1 MPAPYNYML
10 NLPDPTQS
18 VMGGV
23 QSAMAISNLQN
34 QKQLQD
40 LKLAEAQKA
49 AEQQAA
55 LQADLGRVASN
66 PTPSALA
73 SIMVKYPQL
82 SEQFKRTYDV
92 LNTEQQQ
99 SRLGQA
105 TQVYTAL
112 QAGKPEIA
120 QQLLTDQATAY
131 RNSGMEREAKTLEDL
146 GQLIKTSPETAKTST
161 GLFLASAMGP
171 DKFTETFTKL
181 QTEQRAAEKAPYEL
195 TEAQAKAQKAAV
207 DAKFAESNAALDLQ
221 KKGWDIT
228 KIQEDIKIAKENSR
242 IAALNATISR
252 EGNALKKQELGLK
265 LEEMVQKRD
274 EAVRTKAADVES
286 ARSNMDNMLNTADR
300 ILKTPIGVV
309 ESAAGPISSRMPTLS
324 EDTADFEA
332 LVDTLGSQ
340 AFLAQIPNIKGMGAL
355 SNAEGEKLQA
365 ALQNFNLK
373 QSPKR
378 LMENVREAQRLI
390 LKARKNVAERYGVPE
405 KVPDTPAAS
414 PGASEIDAL
423 LKKYGAQ

>member
-1 MPAPYNYML
+1 MPAPYNYAISI
-10 NLPDPTQS
+10 PDPMQS
-18 VMGGV
+18 VMSGIQGALGV
-23 QSAMAISNLQN
+23 ASMQA
-34 QKQLQD
+34 KV
-40 LKLAEAQKA
+40 AEQQRA

-55 LQADLGRVASN
+55 LQADLGSVAKN

-92 LNTEQQQ
+92 LNSEQQQ

-105 TQVYTAL
+105 TQVYSAL
-112 QAGKPEIA
+112 QAGKPEVA

-131 RNSGMEREAKTLEDL
+131 RNSGLEKEAKTLDDL
-146 GQLIKTSPETAKTST
+146 GMLIKTSPETAKTST
-161 GLFLASAMGP
+161 GLFLASTMGP
-171 DKFTETFTKL
+171 EKFTETFTKL
-181 QTEQRAAEKAPYEL
+181 QTEQRAAEKAPSEL
-195 TEAQAKAQKAAV
+195 SEQQAKAQKAAV
-207 DAKFAESNAALDLQ
+207 EAKFAESNAVVDLQ

-228 KIQEDIKIAKENSR
+228 KIQEDIKIAKENAR
-242 IAALNATISR
+242 IAALNASISR
-252 EGNALKKQELGLK
+252 EGNSLKRQEMGLK
-265 LEEMVQKRD
+265 LEEMKQKRD
-274 EAVRTKAADVES
+274 EAVRTKVADVES
-286 ARSNMDNMLNTADR
+286 ARSSMDNMLNTADR

-309 ESAAGPISSRMPTLS
+309 ESATGPISARMPTLS
-324 EDTADFEA
+324 EDTSDFEA
-332 LVDTLGSQ
+332 LVETLGSQ
-340 AFLAQIPNIKGMGAL
+340 AFMAQIPNIKGMGAL

-390 LKARKNVAERYGVPE
+390 LKARKNVAERAGVPE
-405 KVPDTPAAS
+405 RVPDTPQAAPS
-414 PGASEIDAL
+414 ASEIDAL